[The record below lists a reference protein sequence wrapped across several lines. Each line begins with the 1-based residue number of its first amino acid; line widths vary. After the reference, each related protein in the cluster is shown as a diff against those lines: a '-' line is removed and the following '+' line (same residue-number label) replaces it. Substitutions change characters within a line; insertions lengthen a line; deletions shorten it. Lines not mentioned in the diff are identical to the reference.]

1 MPKVC
6 KSAETKQI
14 IQNYVNVKA
23 KMNGVKSIIQRIYQK
38 SALADSDEIELL
50 LRIWGSEI

>member
-50 LRIWGSEI
+50 LRI